1 MRFTEYLAEMD
12 EEDLPIIY
20 DIVKRKLE
28 AGDTI
33 YLVLPK
39 ANGSYTLLTKLE
51 VVIDKRW
58 SDKQML
64 KLTTRAFIIHPDQAP
79 LTFLNY
85 EIEDL
90 DKLDTMRL
98 VKLSDRTWRL
108 EA

>member
-1 MRFTEYLAEMD
+1 MKLHELQD
-12 EEDLPIIY
+12 EEDLPIIF
-20 DIVKRKLE
+20 DIIRAKLE

-39 ANGSYTLLTKLE
+39 ANGCYTLLTKLE

-58 SDKQML
+58 PGEEKL

-85 EIEDL
+85 DIEEL

>member
-1 MRFTEYLAEMD
+1 MLVADLFETEEV
-12 EEDLPIIY
+12 DLPIIY
-20 DIVKRKLE
+20 DLVKRKLE

-51 VVIDKRW
+51 VAKNTMWPGQQI
-58 SDKQML
+58 L